1 MKIIKFKPKSI
12 ERKKSMRKLT
22 DGKKGSDK
30 TSVRGK
36 QLLVGG
42 LVLLVAISGY
52 YRFGVNKTSGNKNA
66 STEEKTVEVMSSAA
80 EKEDY
85 FTAAKRERDNSR
97 SEAEEMLEKIAQD
110 EEATADSKADAREKI
125 KEAAENVKTE
135 GEVESLI
142 KSKGYEDCIVIIDD
156 SEIRIVVSADKL
168 DEEKAAQIKNIVTSK
183 TDFKASQIVLSCHK

>member
-1 MKIIKFKPKSI
+1 MKIIKFKPKGK
-12 ERKKSMRKLT
+12 EREKNMRKLT

-30 TSVRGK
+30 TSLRGK

-52 YRFGVNKTSGNKNA
+52 YRFGVHKSSGNKSA
-66 STEEKTVEVMSSAA
+66 SAEEKTVEVMSSAA

-85 FTAAKRERDNSR
+85 FTAAKRERDNGR
-97 SEAEEMLEKIAQD
+97 SEAAEMLEKIAQD

-142 KSKGYEDCIVIIDD
+142 KSKGYDDCIVIIDD
-156 SEIRIVVSADKL
+156 SEIRIVVSGDEM

>member
-1 MKIIKFKPKSI
+1 MKIIKFKPKGK
-12 ERKKSMRKLT
+12 EREKNMRKLT
-22 DGKKGSDK
+22 DGKKGTDK
-30 TSVRGK
+30 TSLRGK

-52 YRFGVNKTSGNKNA
+52 YRFGVHKSSGNKNA
-66 STEEKTVEVMSSAA
+66 VSEEKTVEVMSSAA
-80 EKEDY
+80 EKDDY
-85 FTAAKRERDNSR
+85 FTAAKRERDNGR
-97 SEAEEMLEKIAQD
+97 SEAAEMLEKIAQD

-125 KEAAENVKTE
+125 KESAGNVKTE

-142 KSKGYEDCIVIIDD
+142 KAKGYDDCIVIIDD
-156 SEIRIVVSADKL
+156 SEIRIVVSGDEM